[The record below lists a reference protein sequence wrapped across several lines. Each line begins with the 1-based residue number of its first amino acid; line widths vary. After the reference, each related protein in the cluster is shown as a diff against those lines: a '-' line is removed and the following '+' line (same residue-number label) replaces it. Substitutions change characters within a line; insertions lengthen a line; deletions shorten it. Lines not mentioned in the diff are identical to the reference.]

1 MGTCYSKSKRKKDI
15 SIDRQSEISNRRQ
28 TEVILKQQ
36 SKSLCRIITKDGK
49 FTAFLCKIPTPVLI
63 TNNHILDES
72 QIEPGKKINI
82 IFIDE
87 EGKKSLKIIE
97 IDDARTTYTIAQFN
111 GQEIDTTII
120 EIRIDEDDLKGKEFI
135 EIDKDL
141 MSEKVGSLYDEKE
154 IYQISYGKEDKKA
167 MSIGVINKIEKK
179 NKSFTLFH
187 TCGSE
192 QESSG
197 SPIIILSNHKVIGIN
212 RKNFSNEKLNKATL
226 LQFPIKKFLAK
237 LEQKNLY
244 FDKKIINKDDKKI
257 PNSLKKSLEKQENVF
272 RNTSKYSKFMK
283 KIGEKVKN
291 ITKKKK
297 LDELLMNE
305 NNFVEKKQ
313 ELNIIE
319 KNLTDPNKY
328 NKNFWTITLRNT
340 PKNGEYESNGYI
352 NTGTKY
358 QPLYSIFK
366 MDNNIEY
373 VRSPYLMENKKQKI
387 NNNKKAMKTPKLNK
401 TFSKF
406 IYLSKIKQNLK
417 KFDSIKTL
425 GIKGKNLLDFED
437 ERETSTNSKKIMY
450 NLKYIDYIIMCKKK
464 DEETETNFGNL
475 NDKEIKFN
483 FKEIYDDRTFAED
496 FHKTDYFKNINIT
509 TKHTMELD

>member
-1 MGTCYSKSKRKKDI
+1 MKK
-15 SIDRQSEISNRRQ
+15 
-28 TEVILKQQ
+28 ILKNMNE
-36 SKSLCRIITKDGK
+36 SLSDENFKSPKKLIYFSSDY
-49 FTAFLCKIPTPVLI
+49 CKILNKNKNNVKTVNYIRKLHDYKTEEREKIKQLLNDYKEQEKSNYFLFQKNISHGKIKTSTTKSFFDKNNNLI
-63 TNNHILDES
+63 PYSFVGPASLYQIINNKRHSIRYLAKKGNLDKSPISFSRSEKKL
-72 QIEPGKKINI
+72 IEENKKGKNSNFK
-82 IFIDE
+82 FIDNKGLHNYYE
-87 EGKKSLKIIE
+87 S
-97 IDDARTTYTIAQFN
+97 
-111 GQEIDTTII
+111 
-120 EIRIDEDDLKGKEFI
+120 IRKRILI
-135 EIDKDL
+135 
-141 MSEKVGSLYDEKE
+141 
-154 IYQISYGKEDKKA
+154 
-167 MSIGVINKIEKK
+167 KK
-179 NKSFTLFH
+179 NK
-187 TCGSE
+187 
-192 QESSG
+192 
-197 SPIIILSNHKVIGIN
+197 
-212 RKNFSNEKLNKATL
+212 
-226 LQFPIKKFLAK
+226 
-237 LEQKNLY
+237 
-244 FDKKIINKDDKKI
+244 NKDSIKKI